1 MAMILSTP
9 VMDTFS
15 PDQLPGTLFNYGS
28 DSYGDADS
36 FFNFDDACVEG
47 PVPEVEEETAQN
59 PETAI
64 EEALI
69 SQLSESQISDGS
81 LFGGNGNSNDGSLLK
96 YEQEEGK
103 PAQVATINPNVLF
116 ITLPG
121 TPPPLKQEQRQL
133 TPPTTDATA
142 LVLPSI
148 EPTELKQEFKPEF
161 QQDFQQEL
169 RQEPTPFVDDPK
181 LQALFEEFEGPI
193 AEALQLPTAAPTPAP
208 GAVPCVGTSWP
219 SPPPSVPWPCFDG
232 LESSG
237 DTAWDLNN
245 NSAAGLGSGGGGG
258 GEDLFASP
266 PPRDMFAYQQPCGDH
281 PSSVLGDAREVFDLD
296 TFDFDDSNRETVTY
310 DGLES
315 YSPAN
320 VKQEAPNFD
329 GFAFSNVK
337 REPAS
342 SAAFFHPSPKTT
354 TDVFTAPPPPQS
366 QHHLT
371 PKPEF
376 APLVPDLAQ
385 VSAAGQVSCNYDDE
399 SVNFLYSLP
408 LFTPLTTPQSI
419 PRSVP
424 ATTSTPAAVATARL
438 VHPKPRS
445 PPFSAD
451 FIHRHSLSTAPTD
464 VLPYSILNREGL
476 FEAGILNPPSY
487 LTPAHTPSRD
497 LTTPV
502 VNGKILKRIPKPAKA
517 KDVDV
522 SDWYDSLPEAPT
534 AWGGHDHTKPMFQ
547 YNKEGELLP
556 NLRFT
561 REQIL
566 YYIRERKQQGL
577 PLTLWI
583 QNVPHGCKT
592 RVGDDRLRACR
603 WSGCPAYKG
612 TILKG
617 FWRVCFDERPETSG
631 KQHDPYH
638 NAGYMHLWCMD
649 RCFDLLEIAQA
660 FDLKPDTRYFEKE
673 ERNPMAM
680 IRDHDEL
687 VMEFEEWRTSQQA
700 AYEEWQR
707 SAETNKMMGLPVQNR
722 QVGREAKLWYVL
734 TTKHLA
740 LETPV
745 RSNMR
750 KKRNGI
756 SIDKHKGDLD
766 WYVER
771 VNEKKVSKKGHSIVE
786 ELDSDDD
793 EGGQKTPATRAA
805 RPSIIEKRKREVYEY
820 DDNNNAS
827 QPQTAA
833 TRNKRVKQSC
843 YSPVERR

>member
-9 VMDTFS
+9 VMDKFS
-15 PDQLPGTLFNYGS
+15 PDQLPGTLFNYGN

-47 PVPEVEEETAQN
+47 PVPEVEEKTAQN
-59 PETAI
+59 LETAI
-64 EEALI
+64 EEAVI
-69 SQLSESQISDGS
+69 TQLSESQISDGS
-81 LFGGNGNSNDGSLLK
+81 LFGGNGNSNDGPLLK
-96 YEQEEGK
+96 YEQEEAK
-103 PAQVATINPNVLF
+103 SAQAATINPNVLF

-121 TPPPLKQEQRQL
+121 TPPPLKQEQCQL
-133 TPPTTDATA
+133 TPHTNTDAMP

-148 EPTELKQEFKPEF
+148 EPTELKQECKPEF
-161 QQDFQQEL
+161 QQDFQQGFK
-169 RQEPTPFVDDPK
+169 QEPTPFVDDPK

-208 GAVPCVGTSWP
+208 GAAPCVGTSWP

-237 DTAWDLNN
+237 DTTWDLNN
-245 NSAAGLGSGGGGG
+245 NPAAGLGSGGGGV

-266 PPRDMFAYQQPCGDH
+266 PPRDMFAYQRPCGDH
-281 PSSVLGDAREVFDLD
+281 PSSGLGDAREVFDLD
-296 TFDFDDSNRETVTY
+296 TFDFDDSKGETTY

-315 YSPAN
+315 YNPAN
-320 VKQEAPNFD
+320 VQEAPNFD
-329 GFAFSNVK
+329 GFNFSNVK

-342 SAAFFHPSPKTT
+342 STTFFHPSPKTT
-354 TDVFTAPPPPQS
+354 TDVFNAPPPPQS

-376 APLVPDLAQ
+376 DPLIPDLAH
-385 VSAAGQVSCNYDDE
+385 VSAGQVPFNYDDE
-399 SVNFLYSLP
+399 S
-408 LFTPLTTPQSI
+408 SI

-424 ATTSTPAAVATARL
+424 ATTPTPAAAMARL

-445 PPFSAD
+445 PPFPAD
-451 FIHRHSLSTAPTD
+451 FLHRRSLSNAPTD
-464 VLPYSILNREGL
+464 VTPYSILNRQGF
-476 FEAGILNPPSY
+476 FETGTPNPPSY

-517 KDVDV
+517 KDVDA
-522 SDWYDSLPEAPT
+522 SDWYESLPEAP
-534 AWGGHDHTKPMFQ
+534 APWGGHDHTKPMFQ

-680 IRDHDEL
+680 TRDHDEL

-707 SAETNKMMGLPVQNR
+707 LAETNKMMGLPVQNR

-766 WYVER
+766 WYVEK
-771 VNEKKVSKKGHSIVE
+771 VNEKKVSKKGHSIIE
-786 ELDSDDD
+786 ELDSA
-793 EGGQKTPATRAA
+793 EEEGQKTPATRVA
-805 RPSIIEKRKREVYEY
+805 RPSIIDKRKREEYEY
-820 DDNNNAS
+820 DDNDNAAS
-827 QPQTAA
+827 QPQTA
-833 TRNKRVKQSC
+833 TWNKRVKQSC

>member
-1 MAMILSTP
+1 MRSTP
-9 VMDTFS
+9 VMDKFS
-15 PDQLPGTLFNYGS
+15 PDQLPGTLCNDSS
-28 DSYGDADS
+28 DSYDDVDS

-47 PVPEVEEETAQN
+47 PVPEVEKVTTQI

-64 EEALI
+64 EEAII
-69 SQLSESQISDGS
+69 SQVSESQISDGS
-81 LFGGNGNSNDGSLLK
+81 LFGGKGDTHNGSLPNF
-96 YEQEEGK
+96 EQEEVK

-116 ITLPG
+116 ITLLG
-121 TPPPLKQEQRQL
+121 TPPLKQEQRQL
-133 TPPTTDATA
+133 TPPTTTDDIPP
-142 LVLPSI
+142 VLSSI
-148 EPTELKQEFKPEF
+148 EPTELKQEFRPEF
-161 QQDFQQEL
+161 QQDFQQDFK
-169 RQEPTPFVDDPK
+169 QEPTPFASDQN
-181 LQALFEEFEGPI
+181 LQALFDEFEGSI
-193 AEALQLPTAAPTPAP
+193 AEALQLPTAAPTPVPEEAP
-208 GAVPCVGTSWP
+208 CIGTSWP
-219 SPPPSVPWPCFDG
+219 SPPPSVPWPRFDG

-237 DTAWDLNN
+237 DTRWDLHCD
-245 NSAAGLGSGGGGG
+245 SAAGLGGGGGG
-258 GEDLFASP
+258 YGEDLFASP
-266 PPRDMFAYQQPCGDH
+266 PPPDMFAPQRPCGDR
-281 PSSVLGDAREVFDLD
+281 PSSALGDARKVFDLD
-296 TFDFDDSNRETVTY
+296 TSGFDSFGGETTY

-315 YSPAN
+315 FSPAS
-320 VKQEAPNFD
+320 VKQDGPTFD
-329 GFAFSNVK
+329 GFDFSNIK
-337 REPAS
+337 REPTS
-342 SAAFFHPSPKTT
+342 TIFIHPSPKTNG
-354 TDVFTAPPPPQS
+354 DISTAPPPPQS
-366 QHHLT
+366 QRHLT
-371 PKPEF
+371 SK
-376 APLVPDLAQ
+376 PDLNPLFPDVAPA
-385 VSAAGQVSCNYDDE
+385 SAGQVPFNYDDD
-399 SVNFLYSLP
+399 S
-408 LFTPLTTPQSI
+408 SI
-419 PRSVP
+419 PRSVSAATP
-424 ATTSTPAAVATARL
+424 SATATTRL

-445 PPFSAD
+445 PPCPAD
-451 FIHRHSLSTAPTD
+451 FINRHSLSGGPAD
-464 VLPYSILNREGL
+464 VNPYNILNRQGV
-476 FEAGILNPPSY
+476 FKASAPIPSLY

-517 KDVDV
+517 KDVDA
-522 SDWYDSLPEAPT
+522 SDLYDSLHEAP
-534 AWGGHDHTKPMFQ
+534 APWGGHDHTKPMFQ
-547 YNKEGELLP
+547 YNKEGELQP

-566 YYIRERKQQGL
+566 YYIRERKQRGL

-680 IRDHDEL
+680 TRDHDEL
-687 VMEFEEWRTSQQA
+687 VMEFEDWHTSQQA

-707 SAETNKMMGLPVQNR
+707 SSETNKMMGLPVQNR

-771 VNEKKVSKKGHSIVE
+771 INEKKVSKKGHSVIE
-786 ELDSDDD
+786 ELDSDDE
-793 EGGQKTPATRAA
+793 EGRQTPASRAV
-805 RPSIIEKRKREVYEY
+805 RPSIAKRKREEYEF
-820 DDNNNAS
+820 DDNDNAS
-827 QPQTAA
+827 QCQTA
-833 TRNKRVKQSC
+833 TWNKRAKQSC

>member
-1 MAMILSTP
+1 
-9 VMDTFS
+9 
-15 PDQLPGTLFNYGS
+15 
-28 DSYGDADS
+28 
-36 FFNFDDACVEG
+36 
-47 PVPEVEEETAQN
+47 
-59 PETAI
+59 
-64 EEALI
+64 
-69 SQLSESQISDGS
+69 
-81 LFGGNGNSNDGSLLK
+81 
-96 YEQEEGK
+96 
-103 PAQVATINPNVLF
+103 
-116 ITLPG
+116 
-121 TPPPLKQEQRQL
+121 
-133 TPPTTDATA
+133 
-142 LVLPSI
+142 
-148 EPTELKQEFKPEF
+148 
-161 QQDFQQEL
+161 
-169 RQEPTPFVDDPK
+169 
-181 LQALFEEFEGPI
+181 
-193 AEALQLPTAAPTPAP
+193 
-208 GAVPCVGTSWP
+208 
-219 SPPPSVPWPCFDG
+219 
-232 LESSG
+232 
-237 DTAWDLNN
+237 
-245 NSAAGLGSGGGGG
+245 
-258 GEDLFASP
+258 
-266 PPRDMFAYQQPCGDH
+266 MFAYQRPCGDH
-281 PSSVLGDAREVFDLD
+281 PSSGLGDAREVFDLD
-296 TFDFDDSNRETVTY
+296 TFDFDDSKRETTY

-320 VKQEAPNFD
+320 VQEAPNFD
-329 GFAFSNVK
+329 GFDFSNVK

-342 SAAFFHPSPKTT
+342 STTFFHPSPKTI

-371 PKPEF
+371 PNPDPSRVVRLP
-376 APLVPDLAQ
+376 PLP
-385 VSAAGQVSCNYDDE
+385 
-399 SVNFLYSLP
+399 P
-408 LFTPLTTPQSI
+408 
-419 PRSVP
+419 
-424 ATTSTPAAVATARL
+424 PAAATARL

-445 PPFSAD
+445 PPFPAD
-451 FIHRHSLSTAPTD
+451 FIHRRSLSNAPTD
-464 VLPYSILNREGL
+464 VTPYNILNRQGF
-476 FEAGILNPPSY
+476 FEAGTPNPPSY

-517 KDVDV
+517 KDVDA
-522 SDWYDSLPEAPT
+522 SDWYESLPEAP
-534 AWGGHDHTKPMFQ
+534 APWGGHDHTKPMFQ

-660 FDLKPDTRYFEKE
+660 FNLKPDTRYFEKE

-680 IRDHDEL
+680 TRDHDEL

-786 ELDSDDD
+786 ERDSAD
-793 EGGQKTPATRAA
+793 EEGQKTPANRVA
-805 RPSIIEKRKREVYEY
+805 RPSIIDKRKREEYEY
-820 DDNNNAS
+820 DDNDNAAS
-827 QPQTAA
+827 QPQTATWSKRA
-833 TRNKRVKQSC
+833 LAKGPGAGAGAAAMRRFQTVGRQAAAESTRPR
-843 YSPVERR
+843 

>member
-47 PVPEVEEETAQN
+47 PVPEVEEENAQN

-161 QQDFQQEL
+161 QQDFQQDL

-296 TFDFDDSNRETVTY
+296 TFDFDDSKRETVTY

-329 GFAFSNVK
+329 GFTFSNVK

-371 PKPEF
+371 PKPGF

-399 SVNFLYSLP
+399 S
-408 LFTPLTTPQSI
+408 SI

-445 PPFSAD
+445 PPFPAD
-451 FIHRHSLSTAPTD
+451 FIHRQSVNRTDRRASLQ
-464 VLPYSILNREGL
+464 
-476 FEAGILNPPSY
+476 
-487 LTPAHTPSRD
+487 D

-680 IRDHDEL
+680 TRDHDEL

-833 TRNKRVKQSC
+833 TWNKRVKRSC
-843 YSPVERR
+843 YSPVERH